1 MRDGA
6 FMALQLTSGGE
17 NSSTLF
23 WSNFLW
29 SGWEC
34 STDRHSPH
42 ERDLQRKASKTTQDL
57 TMKTDHPLHHLQHDC
72 VSHHDLTRDTLQV
85 WVLNQPHSLATS
97 VEALILVSALAHD
110 VLGHFLGVSW
120 GVQVHFSHFIDHG
133 RPAEHIWT
141 LSSPFRTQLVCVDH
155 WRHRVVL
162 AGRTERENVSRIR
175 SITSSTRPFCCYLA
189 PSPPFRHIFN
199 RRSHQPHIINP
210 SGPSWISCPR
220 RRWSLVVFCLGSFF
234 FERFFFKCRNSMK
247 FGNWSSHL
255 DVKLIYSHFAFMHF
269 QISWFSWAGSSHWS
283 PVSGV
288 VAWVCLLH
296 PWTAAA
302 AVGVPEGFATLKVL
316 KKMGTLKMSFAC
328 AMSGH
333 GLMMARHW
341 KEPLLVVY

>member
-110 VLGHFLGVSW
+110 VLGYPSCARDMFCIWSFLGCFLGSASSFQSFHW
-120 GVQVHFSHFIDHG
+120 SRQASRAQLDSFLTIQDTAGVCGS
-133 RPAEHIWT
+133 
-141 LSSPFRTQLVCVDH
+141 LK
-155 WRHRVVL
+155 
-162 AGRTERENVSRIR
+162 
-175 SITSSTRPFCCYLA
+175 TSS
-189 PSPPFRHIFN
+189 
-199 RRSHQPHIINP
+199 
-210 SGPSWISCPR
+210 
-220 RRWSLVVFCLGSFF
+220 CLG
-234 FERFFFKCRNSMK
+234 C
-247 FGNWSSHL
+247 
-255 DVKLIYSHFAFMHF
+255 
-269 QISWFSWAGSSHWS
+269 
-283 PVSGV
+283 
-288 VAWVCLLH
+288 
-296 PWTAAA
+296 
-302 AVGVPEGFATLKVL
+302 
-316 KKMGTLKMSFAC
+316 
-328 AMSGH
+328 
-333 GLMMARHW
+333 
-341 KEPLLVVY
+341 